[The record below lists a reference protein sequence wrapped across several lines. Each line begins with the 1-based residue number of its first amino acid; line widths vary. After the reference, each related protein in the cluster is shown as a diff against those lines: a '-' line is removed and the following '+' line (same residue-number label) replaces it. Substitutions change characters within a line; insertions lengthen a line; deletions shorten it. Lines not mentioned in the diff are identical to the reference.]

1 MTTEPAEVFQQFPY
15 DRKFTR
21 AELDEIADE
30 AMKLADAMRD
40 GQAPNGATLW
50 IDEAMLQLWCVHGV
64 LAGVRVHPDLAY
76 IVAVQQPDR
85 HGQFEG
91 SVEWVLRDDAPAE
104 DEQQKADQ
112 EAERIAAALT
122 QRLPDDVRR
131 ALAQKM
137 TDAFNE
143 ANKEDSRG

>member
-1 MTTEPAEVFQQFPY
+1 MTDSLVFPEFPY

-21 AELDEIADE
+21 DEIDEIADE
-30 AMKLADAMRD
+30 ARKLADAMRD

-50 IDEAMLQLWCVHGV
+50 IDEGMLQLWCVHGV

-76 IVAVQQPDR
+76 IVAVKQPDQ
-85 HGQFEG
+85 HAVFED
-91 SVEWVLRDDAPAE
+91 SVEWVLREDAADVEPE
-104 DEQQKADQ
+104 QDEA
-112 EAERIAAALT
+112 EAERIATALT
-122 QRLPDDVRR
+122 QRLPDEVRR
-131 ALAQKM
+131 LVAQKM